1 MEERIKLSSLFYI
14 ITIGLVAV
22 GVVAFITGFINDPT
36 RAWAN
41 FLLNN
46 VYFVSLSVGAVLFL
60 SLQRVTQA
68 GWSAGFLRVPEAMGM
83 YLPVA
88 AILFIV
94 MIFGVHA
101 LYHWSHA
108 DAVAHDPLLQHKQP
122 YLNVPF
128 WVGRLIVFFALWIL
142 LAMMLRRYSLREDD
156 EGGLEIFR
164 KSEHISKI
172 FIFVIL
178 ITFSF
183 AGFDWVMSI
192 DAHWYSALFA
202 LKNFVSA
209 FYHAAAIITFIVL
222 LLKQFG
228 YFPFMTKSHMHDF
241 SSYIFMLCI
250 IWGYFWFAEFML
262 IWYANIP
269 EETVYFVTRM
279 QTEEWR
285 IFFFANMIINWGIP
299 FLIMMPAASRRSSVT
314 LKIIIPV
321 LLVGM
326 FLDFYLQIFPGVVGK
341 QVLGFNE
348 IGGFLGFAGL
358 FILVVGYALSKAN
371 LYPKQHPYME
381 ECLQHHI

>member
-1 MEERIKLSSLFYI
+1 MEERLKLSPAFYI
-14 ITIGLVAV
+14 GTFILIAIGLA
-22 GVVAFITGFINDPT
+22 AFITGFIGDPT

-68 GWSAGFLRVPEAMGM
+68 GWSAGFLRVPESMGM

-88 AILFIV
+88 AVLFII
-94 MIFGVHA
+94 MIFGVHS

-128 WVGRLIVFFALWIL
+128 WAGRMIVFFGLWIL
-142 LAMMLRRYSLREDD
+142 LAVMLRRYSIKEDE
-156 EGGLEIFR
+156 EGGLVIFR
-164 KSEHISKI
+164 KTEHLAKI
-172 FIFVIL
+172 FIFIIL

-192 DAHWYSALFA
+192 DPHWYSALFA

-222 LLKQFG
+222 LMNQFG
-228 YFPFMTKSHMHDF
+228 YFPFLKKSHMHDF

-269 EETVYFVTRM
+269 EETTYFIARM
-279 QTEEWR
+279 QTEPWR
-285 IFFFANMIINWGIP
+285 LFFFANLVINWFIP
-299 FLIMMPAASRRSSVT
+299 FMIMMPAASRKSKVT

-321 LLVGM
+321 LLVGLY
-326 FLDFYLQIFPGVVGK
+326 LDLYLQIFPGIVGDS
-341 QVLGFNE
+341 VIGFNE

-358 FILVVGYALSKAN
+358 FTLVIAYAMTKAN
-371 LYPKQHPYME
+371 LYPKQHPYLE
-381 ECLQHHI
+381 ECLEHHV